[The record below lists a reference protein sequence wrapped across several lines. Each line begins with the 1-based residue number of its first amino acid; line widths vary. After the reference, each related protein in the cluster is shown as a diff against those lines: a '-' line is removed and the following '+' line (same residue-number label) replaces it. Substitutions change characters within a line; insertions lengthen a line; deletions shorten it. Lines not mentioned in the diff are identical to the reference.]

1 MSIKYLDYFAGV
13 GGFHSAFS
21 RVGWDFKGFCEIDQF
36 ARQSYKSIY
45 DTENGKEWHDI
56 TTVPDDEF
64 ESLSAS
70 VDLLAG
76 GFPCQPFSVSGKRAG
91 FEDSRGTLFFE
102 VARAAR
108 LIRPKY
114 ILLENVK
121 GLLNH
126 DKGNTVFVIL
136 RTLSELGYVVD
147 FEILNS
153 NRFGIPH
160 NRERIFIL
168 AAREDLVDSTPW
180 KTKGKGSV
188 AIAKKLYGA
197 DELIKPFNFFEWYS
211 NHHVRPCE
219 IKDLLETSPDEKYF
233 IDPKELEGFVE
244 VFEDHVTI
252 REATKKGYAVAYP
265 GDTINLSQPNS
276 KTRRGRVGRKQANT
290 LLTGQE
296 QSIVLQTDEG
306 IKIRR
311 LTPLES
317 WRLQDFT
324 DEQFYKAQSNGL
336 SDYQLYKQA
345 GNSVTVAV
353 VEAIATYINELDKK
367 IKRESKYAALV

>member
-1 MSIKYLDYFAGV
+1 MTLRYLDYFAGV
-13 GGFHSAFS
+13 GGFHSAFGRS
-21 RVGWDFKGFCEIDQF
+21 GWDFKGFCEIDRH
-36 ARQSYKSIY
+36 ARQSYKSMY
-45 DTENGKEWHDI
+45 HTEKGKEWHDI
-56 TTVPDDEF
+56 TAVPDKEF
-64 ESLSAS
+64 ESLAGQ
-70 VDLLAG
+70 VDLIAG

-102 VARAAR
+102 IARASK

-168 AAREDLVDSTPW
+168 AAREDLIDSESW
-180 KTKGKGSV
+180 KAEGKGAV
-188 AIAKKLYGA
+188 ARAKKLYGA
-197 DELIKPFNFFEWYS
+197 DGLIKPFNFFEWYS
-211 NHHVRPCE
+211 NHHVQSCD
-219 IKDLLETSPDEKYF
+219 IKDLLETNPDEKYF
-233 IDPKELEGFVE
+233 IDPKELKGFVN

-265 GDTINLSQPNS
+265 GDTINLSQPKS

-296 QSIVLQTDEG
+296 QSVVLQTDEG

-324 DEQFYKAQSNGL
+324 DEQFYKAQSTGL
-336 SDYQLYKQA
+336 SDSQLYKQA

-353 VEAIATYINELDKK
+353 VETITIYINELEKK
-367 IKRESKYAALV
+367 IESTFKDEALV